1 MRNRLS
7 LFKIKIF
14 LVALPYREI
23 KIILLDEVITMFTIV
38 QWVFLVLLI
47 LIGAGISLAFLVDKD
62 TRIAG
67 LVIVFSTVV
76 VTILLAIFLNWYNTS
91 TASGIRGMK
100 DFRSN
105 LSNGIEREITIT
117 TEDGR
122 EVFHYQGKIDVESD
136 HTDNYIKFE
145 SEDGKRY
152 IIYYGIQDTV
162 KIIEK

>member
-1 MRNRLS
+1 
-7 LFKIKIF
+7 
-14 LVALPYREI
+14 
-23 KIILLDEVITMFTIV
+23 MFTIA
-38 QWVFLVLLI
+38 QWVVLVFLLLI
-47 LIGAGISLAFLVDKD
+47 GLGISVVFLVDKD

-67 LVIVFSTVV
+67 LAIVFSTII

-91 TASGIRGMK
+91 TARGIRGMK

-122 EVFHYQGKIDVESD
+122 EVFRYQGKIDVESD

>member
-1 MRNRLS
+1 
-7 LFKIKIF
+7 
-14 LVALPYREI
+14 
-23 KIILLDEVITMFTIV
+23 MFTIA
-38 QWVFLVLLI
+38 QWVVLVFLLLI
-47 LIGAGISLAFLVDKD
+47 GLGISVVFLVDKD
-62 TRIAG
+62 TIIAG
-67 LVIVFSTVV
+67 LAIVFSTII

-122 EVFHYQGKIDVESD
+122 EVFRYQGKIDVESD

>member
-1 MRNRLS
+1 
-7 LFKIKIF
+7 
-14 LVALPYREI
+14 
-23 KIILLDEVITMFTIV
+23 MFTIA
-38 QWVFLVLLI
+38 QWVVLVFLT
-47 LIGAGISLAFLVDKD
+47 LIGAGISLVFLVDKD

-76 VTILLAIFLNWYNTS
+76 VTVLLAIFLNWYNTS

>member
-1 MRNRLS
+1 
-7 LFKIKIF
+7 
-14 LVALPYREI
+14 
-23 KIILLDEVITMFTIV
+23 MFTIV

>member
-1 MRNRLS
+1 
-7 LFKIKIF
+7 
-14 LVALPYREI
+14 
-23 KIILLDEVITMFTIV
+23 MFTIA
-38 QWVFLVLLI
+38 QWVVLVFLLLI
-47 LIGAGISLAFLVDKD
+47 GFCIGGVVLADKD

-67 LVIVFSTVV
+67 LVIVFSTII

-100 DFRSN
+100 DFQSN

>member
-1 MRNRLS
+1 
-7 LFKIKIF
+7 
-14 LVALPYREI
+14 
-23 KIILLDEVITMFTIV
+23 MFTIA
-38 QWVFLVLLI
+38 QWVVLVFLLLI
-47 LIGAGISLAFLVDKD
+47 GLGISVVFLADKD

-67 LVIVFSTVV
+67 LAIVFSTII
-76 VTILLAIFLNWYNTS
+76 VTVLLAIFLNWYNTS

-122 EVFHYQGKIDVESD
+122 EVFRYQGKIDVESD

>member
-1 MRNRLS
+1 
-7 LFKIKIF
+7 
-14 LVALPYREI
+14 
-23 KIILLDEVITMFTIV
+23 
-38 QWVFLVLLI
+38 
-47 LIGAGISLAFLVDKD
+47 
-62 TRIAG
+62 
-67 LVIVFSTVV
+67 
-76 VTILLAIFLNWYNTS
+76 
-91 TASGIRGMK
+91 MK

-122 EVFHYQGKIDVESD
+122 EVFRYQGKIDVESD

>member
-1 MRNRLS
+1 
-7 LFKIKIF
+7 
-14 LVALPYREI
+14 
-23 KIILLDEVITMFTIV
+23 MFTIA
-38 QWVFLVLLI
+38 QWVVLVFLLLIGLIISVVLL
-47 LIGAGISLAFLVDKD
+47 ADKD

-67 LVIVFSTVV
+67 LAIVFSTII

-162 KIIEK
+162 KIIEKWK

>member
-1 MRNRLS
+1 
-7 LFKIKIF
+7 
-14 LVALPYREI
+14 
-23 KIILLDEVITMFTIV
+23 MFTIA
-38 QWVFLVLLI
+38 QWVVLVFLLLI
-47 LIGAGISLAFLVDKD
+47 GLGISVAFLVDKD

-67 LVIVFSTVV
+67 LAIVFSTII

-122 EVFHYQGKIDVESD
+122 KVFAIKGKLM
-136 HTDNYIKFE
+136 
-145 SEDGKRY
+145 
-152 IIYYGIQDTV
+152 
-162 KIIEK
+162 

>member
-1 MRNRLS
+1 
-7 LFKIKIF
+7 
-14 LVALPYREI
+14 
-23 KIILLDEVITMFTIV
+23 MFTIA
-38 QWVFLVLLI
+38 QWVILVFLLLI
-47 LIGAGISLAFLVDKD
+47 GIGISIVFLIDKD

-67 LVIVFSTVV
+67 LAIVFSTII

>member
-1 MRNRLS
+1 
-7 LFKIKIF
+7 
-14 LVALPYREI
+14 
-23 KIILLDEVITMFTIV
+23 MFTIA
-38 QWVFLVLLI
+38 QWVVLVFLT
-47 LIGAGISLAFLVDKD
+47 LIGAGISLVFLADKD

-67 LVIVFSTVV
+67 LVIVFRTVV
-76 VTILLAIFLNWYNTS
+76 VTVLLAIFLNWYNTS

>member
-1 MRNRLS
+1 
-7 LFKIKIF
+7 
-14 LVALPYREI
+14 
-23 KIILLDEVITMFTIV
+23 MFTIA
-38 QWVFLVLLI
+38 QWVVLVFLLLI
-47 LIGAGISLAFLVDKD
+47 GLGIGGVVLADKD

-67 LVIVFSTVV
+67 LVIVFSTII

-145 SEDGKRY
+145 SENGKRY

>member
-1 MRNRLS
+1 
-7 LFKIKIF
+7 
-14 LVALPYREI
+14 
-23 KIILLDEVITMFTIV
+23 MFTIV
-38 QWVFLVLLI
+38 QWAFLVLLI